1 MQLARACHTGGREAS
16 RHCKEP
22 LSIPPHVLWYIS
34 PKTLDISIL
43 SRFASGVLGC
53 CLACLAKNGY
63 QLQPLLR
70 HVQTGLAATFLA
82 QKATSREIDRVQSC
96 RECSPREILPCFVQP
111 PHRCAILDVPLLA
124 RLCLC
129 AVQFLTGQFFLHFRN
144 SVSLHFSWYFARQ
157 LDSVHSLSTPRLGIF
172 PSMGHGIDC

>member
-1 MQLARACHTGGREAS
+1 MHATCQSVPHRWQRSQQTLQGAS
-16 RHCKEP
+16 VNTTSCF
-22 LSIPPHVLWYIS
+22 VVYQ
-34 PKTLDISIL
+34 PKTLDITIL
-43 SRFASGVLGC
+43 SRFAGGVLGC

-63 QLQPLLR
+63 QLQPLLK

-111 PHRCAILDVPLLA
+111 PHRCAILEVPLLA

-129 AVQFLTGQFFLHFRN
+129 AVRFLTGQFFSALPKLSLPPLLLVFRS
-144 SVSLHFSWYFARQ
+144 SVGQRTFFVNTSARH
-157 LDSVHSLSTPRLGIF
+157 LP
-172 PSMGHGIDC
+172 

>member
-1 MQLARACHTGGREAS
+1 MQLARACYTGGRETGG
-16 RHCKEP
+16 HCKEL

-34 PKTLDISIL
+34 PRSSTSV
-43 SRFASGVLGC
+43 SFRVLRTEYQDAK
-53 CLACLAKNGY
+53 LACLPKNGY
-63 QLQPLLR
+63 QLQPLLG

-82 QKATSREIDRVQSC
+82 QKAPSQGAAC

-111 PHRCAILDVPLLA
+111 PHRCAILDVLLLA

-129 AVQFLTGQFFLHFRN
+129 VVRTAIFFLHFRN
-144 SVSLHFSWYFARQ
+144 SVSFHFSQFLARR
-157 LDSVHSLSTPRLGIF
+157 LDSLHSSSTPRLGIF

>member
-1 MQLARACHTGGREAS
+1 MQLARACYTGGRETGG
-16 RHCKEP
+16 HCKEL

-34 PKTLDISIL
+34 PRSSTSV
-43 SRFASGVLGC
+43 SFRVLRTEYQDAK
-53 CLACLAKNGY
+53 LACLPKNGY

-82 QKATSREIDRVQSC
+82 QKAPSQGAAC

-111 PHRCAILDVPLLA
+111 PHRCAILEVPLLA

-129 AVQFLTGQFFLHFRN
+129 AVRFLTGQFFSALPKLSLPPLLLVFRS
-144 SVSLHFSWYFARQ
+144 SVGQRTFFVNTSARH
-157 LDSVHSLSTPRLGIF
+157 LP
-172 PSMGHGIDC
+172 